1 MAVKR
6 LLLTLLFKNVIKS
19 FLVFNIRP
27 KLLRIHSK
35 IFLSYPANEQKESRQ
50 TQAVAV
56 FSPKV
61 EVNIAVTFC
70 SSPA

>member
-19 FLVFNIRP
+19 SLVFNIRP

-35 IFLSYPANEQKESRQ
+35 LFWVILLTNRKKADKHRR
-50 TQAVAV
+50 
-56 FSPKV
+56 
-61 EVNIAVTFC
+61 
-70 SSPA
+70 